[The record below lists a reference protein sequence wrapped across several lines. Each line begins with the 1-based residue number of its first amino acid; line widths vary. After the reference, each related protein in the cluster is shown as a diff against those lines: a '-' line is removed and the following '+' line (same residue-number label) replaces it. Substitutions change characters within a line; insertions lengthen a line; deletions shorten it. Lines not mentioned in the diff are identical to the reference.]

1 VIAAVVFGLVAPAQP
16 APQVQVT
23 VFQWCSRF
31 QYTGEPVSR
40 DGEADLAAY
49 NEYLRTLS

>member
-1 VIAAVVFGLVAPAQP
+1 MVLGLVAPAKP
-16 APQVQVT
+16 ALQVQVT
-23 VFQWCSRF
+23 AFQRCSRF

-49 NEYLRTLS
+49 DEYLRTLS